1 MEVQQFIARWSA
13 SGASERANKDSY
25 LKDLAEVLGVPHP
38 EPCTGDRERDTYVFE
53 ADALVAHE
61 GGAVSIGKMDLY
73 KAGCFVLEAKQGSH
87 AGALKIGTARRNT
100 PSWSIAMQDA
110 YGQAL
115 NYARTLP
122 KPPPFLVIADIGYC
136 FDLYACFD
144 DSGIYRPYKD
154 GQSARLFLAD
164 LPRHVATL
172 QAIWTDPHSL
182 DPARRK
188 AKVTREIAGH
198 IAELAAALEDR
209 GHPPEV
215 VAKFLM
221 RALFTMFAED
231 VGLLREDL
239 FTHALEQRWCKDP
252 ALFPREV
259 EALWATMNTGG
270 ELFMAGRVL
279 QFNGGL
285 FSDPKALAL
294 DAAQLRT
301 LHAAAKCSWADVEP
315 AIFGTLLE
323 RALDDRER
331 HALGAHYTPR
341 AYVERLV
348 RPTIEE
354 PLRREWDDVRVEARL
369 LAGNGK
375 LDEARDAV
383 GAFHRQLCTLRVL
396 DPACGTGNFLYVALD
411 TFKRVESEVLALL
424 SELGDT
430 QALLGP
436 RVSPAQFLG
445 IEVKPWAREIAELVL
460 WIGHLSWNARIYGRA
475 AAREPVLE
483 SFGNIECRD
492 AVLAWDRIEPVVDD
506 AGQPVTRWDGV
517 TTKVHPVTGKDVPD
531 EEKRTPVVRYV
542 NPRVPAWPAADFV
555 VGNPPY
561 IGKGRMRTDLGDGYV
576 EALRAA
582 HTNVPDSADLVMY
595 FWEHAAKLVSAKALV
610 RFGFITTNSITQ
622 AFNRRV
628 LEAHMGGDAGLS
640 IVYAIPNHPWPGDND
655 SAAVRVAMTVAES
668 GVLEGTLETV
678 TAEREVEG
686 AAPEVILASRRGML
700 HADLTIGANVAG
712 AARLRANEAV
722 SSNGMM
728 LAGAG
733 FQVTEADLADIDP
746 NGRGRAA
753 RRLRPYV
760 GGRDLIVGTRQR
772 WVVDLFGLSEVEAR
786 DAFPHLYQWVLD
798 RVRPVRVGNVHGTKD
813 SQEYAAKWWLF
824 AKPRGALRAALSG
837 LPRYI
842 ATTETAKHRHFQF
855 LDEAICPDHMV
866 VAIALSDA
874 WHLGVLSSR
883 VHTTWALAAGARLG
897 VGDDPRYT
905 KSRCFDP
912 FPFPTPDAP
921 TRERI
926 RALGERLDA
935 HRKARQA
942 AHPDLTITGMYNV
955 LEKLR
960 SGEPL
965 TDKERIIHEHGLV
978 SVLREIHD
986 ELDAA
991 VLAAYGW
998 APDLDTDTILWN
1010 LVALNAERAAEEKR
1024 GLIRWLRP
1032 EFQQPGAAATETISL
1047 GLPGVTPEI
1056 EDTALAKWPAT
1067 LSDRIT
1073 AVREALARTD
1083 EALGVEQVARRFKGA
1098 RRADVEAILESLSAL
1113 GMAVSLDAGKG
1124 RRWIR
1129 ARAAA

>member
-1 MEVQQFIARWSA
+1 MEVQQFITLWSA
-13 SGASERANKDSY
+13 SGASERGNKDSY
-25 LKDLAEVLGVPHP
+25 LKDLADVLGVPHP
-38 EPCTGDRERDTYVFE
+38 APCTGDRARDTYVFE
-53 ADALVAHE
+53 ADALVPHE

-73 KAGCFVLEAKQGSH
+73 KAECFVLEAKQGSH
-87 AGALKIGTARRNT
+87 AGAAKVGTARRNT

-136 FDLYACFD
+136 FDLYASFD

-164 LPRHVATL
+164 LPRHRDTL
-172 QAIWTDPHSL
+172 RAIWTDPHSL
-182 DPARRK
+182 DPARQK
-188 AKVTREIAGH
+188 ARVTREIAGH
-198 IAELAAALEDR
+198 IAELASALEDA
-209 GHPPEV
+209 GHRAEV

-231 VGLLREDL
+231 VGLLPEGM
-239 FTHALEQRWCKDP
+239 FTRALADRWCKEP
-252 ALFPREV
+252 GSFPGEV
-259 EALWATMNTGG
+259 EELWTKMNTGG
-270 ELFMAGRVL
+270 SLFGAGRIL

-285 FSDPKALAL
+285 FSEPKALAL
-294 DAAQLRT
+294 DATQLRT
-301 LHAAAKCSWADVEP
+301 LLAAAKCSWTDVEP

-348 RPTIEE
+348 RPAIEE

-369 LAGNGK
+369 LAGAGK

-383 GAFHRQLCTLRVL
+383 GGFHRQLCTLRVL

-411 TFKRVESEVLALL
+411 TFKRIESEVLALL

-460 WIGHLSWNARIYGRA
+460 WIGHLSWNARIYGKA
-475 AAREPVLE
+475 AAKEPVLH
-483 SFGNIECRD
+483 SYGNIECRD
-492 AVLAWDRIEPVVDD
+492 AVLAWDSIEPVLDD
-506 AGQPVTRWDGV
+506 AGVAVTRWDGV
-517 TTKVHPVTGKDVPD
+517 SVKRHPVTGRDVPD
-531 EEKRTPVVRYV
+531 EEKRSPVVLYV
-542 NPRVPAWPAADFV
+542 NPRVPAWPSADFV

-582 HTNVPDSADLVMY
+582 HRDVPDSADLVMY
-595 FWEHAAKLVSAKALV
+595 FWDHAAKLVKARALV

-628 LEAHMGGDAGLS
+628 LEGHMAGGGLS
-640 IVYAIPNHPWPGDND
+640 IVYAIPNHPWPGDSD
-655 SAAVRVAMTVAES
+655 SAAVRVAMTVAEHGS
-668 GVLEGTLETV
+668 LEGTLEAV
-678 TAEREVEG
+678 IAEREVPDS
-686 AAPEVILASRRGML
+686 APEVTLAARRGML
-700 HADLTIGANVAG
+700 HADLKIGPNLGSAVQ
-712 AARLRANEAV
+712 LRANDGV

-733 FQVTEADLADIDP
+733 FQVADAEVPGVDP
-746 NGRGRAA
+746 HGTARTA

-760 GGRDLIVGTRQR
+760 GGRDLIVGARDR
-772 WVVDLFGLSEVEAR
+772 WVADFYGLTEAESR
-786 DAFPHLYQWVLD
+786 AGFPEMYQWILD
-798 RVRPVRVGNVHGTKD
+798 RVKPARMGNAHGTKD
-813 SQEYAAKWWLF
+813 SEEYAAKWWLF
-824 AKPRGALRAALSG
+824 AKPRGALRSALAG

-855 LDEAICPDHMV
+855 LDETICPDHMV

-874 WHLGVLSSR
+874 WQLGVLSSR
-883 VHTTWALAAGARLG
+883 VHTAWALATGARLG

-912 FPFPTPDAP
+912 FPFPDPDEV
-921 TRERI
+921 TRQRI
-926 RALGERLDA
+926 RGLGERLDA
-935 HRKARQA
+935 HRKARQT
-942 AHPDLTITGMYNV
+942 AHPDLTMTAMYNV
-955 LEKLR
+955 VARLR
-960 SGEPL
+960 CGQAL
-965 TDKERIIHEHGLV
+965 TEKERVIHDHGLV
-978 SVLREIHD
+978 AILREIHD
-986 ELDAA
+986 DLDAA

-998 APDLDTDTILWN
+998 PRDIDIDGILWN
-1010 LVALNAERAAEEKR
+1010 LVALNAERAAEER
-1024 GLIRWLRP
+1024 RNVIRWLRP
-1032 EFQQPGAAATETISL
+1032 EFQQPGAAAAQTLSL
-1047 GLPGVTPEI
+1047 GLNVVAPEEI
-1056 EDTALAKWPAT
+1056 DVAPAKWPAT

-1073 AVREALARTD
+1073 AVREALTRSD
-1083 EALGVEQVARRFKGA
+1083 EAVGVEQVSRRFKGA
-1098 RRADVEAILESLSAL
+1098 RRSDVEAILESLSAL
-1113 GMAVSLDAGKG
+1113 GIAVALDAGKG
-1124 RRWIR
+1124 RRWMR